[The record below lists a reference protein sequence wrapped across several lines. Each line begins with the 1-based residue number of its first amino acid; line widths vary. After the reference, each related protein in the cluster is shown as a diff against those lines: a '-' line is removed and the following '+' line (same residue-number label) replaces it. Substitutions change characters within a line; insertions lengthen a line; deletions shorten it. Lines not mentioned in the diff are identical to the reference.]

1 MAEELVLQQPPR
13 KFSFF
18 MIVGI
23 IVFLYLFV
31 SVIVEVADGIAYY
44 SKYSDISPIMDSSI
58 GMLVAHDFLMD
69 RAILRLQNPN
79 LDKEYADYLKTK
91 IFQSFIML
99 FTVVWFVMWLLA
111 KMFRGGAYH
120 LVWFLVAIMLIFIL
134 ELVYIRT
141 LHKIPVGDYI
151 PFTGF
156 WHFFKFT
163 FTNPAFIANVGN
175 QSLGNTFG
183 NFSV

>member
-1 MAEELVLQQPPR
+1 MAEELILQQPPK

-44 SKYSDISPIMDSSI
+44 SRYSDLSPLLDSSI
-58 GMLVAHDFLMD
+58 GMLVAQDFLMD

-99 FTVVWFVMWLLA
+99 FTIIWFIMWVLA
-111 KMFRGGAYH
+111 KIFRGGVYH
-120 LVWFLVAIMLIFIL
+120 FVWLLVAIMLLFIL

-141 LHKIPVGDYI
+141 LHKIFIGDYI
-151 PFTGF
+151 PLTGI

-175 QSLGNTFG
+175 QSLSDAFG